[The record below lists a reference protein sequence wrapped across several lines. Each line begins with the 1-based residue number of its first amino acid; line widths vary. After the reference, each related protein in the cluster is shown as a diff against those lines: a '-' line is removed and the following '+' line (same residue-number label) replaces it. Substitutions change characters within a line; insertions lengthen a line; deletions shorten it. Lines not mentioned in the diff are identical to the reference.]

1 MREGVPFS
9 FEVFV
14 DLSVEGEGPGEEVDP
29 ADDLD
34 QHLLPMLH
42 IINLSIPIIL
52 IEWIIHKIHASI
64 IPSGLPNSSPFI
76 LALSVHHSSN

>member
-9 FEVFV
+9 FEVLV
-14 DLSVEGEGPGEEVDP
+14 DLSVEGEGPGEEIDP

-52 IEWIIHKIHASI
+52 IE
-64 IPSGLPNSSPFI
+64 
-76 LALSVHHSSN
+76 